1 MKQRVWHAR
10 VRVLGC
16 PPAGVCGLS
25 RDCCGGKKGCQL
37 LEHACCGLWLW
48 PVVATIAWPAT
59 PRHAVG
65 DPQIRRVLCGSGHGW
80 TCIAHSLTSALVVMD
95 AIFDPVTARAPS
107 ARAAAGVKASIELN
121 ETHQTLSTLTHCRA
135 DERSISSRSNDGPV
149 GRVARPP
156 GLGGGGAAL
165 ACADLEIAANAHTHH
180 VALTRSRCLIV
191 GLRVPL

>member
-1 MKQRVWHAR
+1 MHVCVCSA
-10 VRVLGC
+10 VLPRAC
-16 PPAGVCGLS
+16 AVS
-25 RDCCGGKKGCQL
+25 VAIAVVGKRAASCL
-37 LEHACCGLWLW
+37 HACCGLWLW

-165 ACADLEIAANAHTHH
+165 ACAEIAANAHTHH
-180 VALTRSRCLIV
+180 VALTKSRCLIV